1 MRPYRRRES
10 WELVSGIR
18 CMRGN
23 AKPQTVHRVARHVSL
38 PKTLLA
44 VAYAEP
50 RESVRLEAVRLN
62 GIDKSKSGLVN
73 DFPPDP
79 PSADQML

>member
-1 MRPYRRRES
+1 MQNRRLCTES
-10 WELVSGIR
+10 HDMYLCR
-18 CMRGN
+18 N
-23 AKPQTVHRVARHVSL
+23 
-38 PKTLLA
+38 
-44 VAYAEP
+44 
-50 RESVRLEAVRLN
+50 SVRLEAVRLN